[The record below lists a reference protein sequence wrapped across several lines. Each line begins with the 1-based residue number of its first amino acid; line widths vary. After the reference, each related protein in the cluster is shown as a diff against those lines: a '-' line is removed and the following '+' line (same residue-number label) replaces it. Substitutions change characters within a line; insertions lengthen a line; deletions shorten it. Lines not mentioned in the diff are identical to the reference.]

1 MKKALHLALA
11 AALPIYSGT
20 VLALDNS
27 GILTNITDRYY
38 RVASSWASTILA
50 EASVIF
56 WILASISLAWTGT
69 VLLMRRADIQEF
81 FAEFIKFIVTLGFF
95 YWLLQ
100 NGPTIGKAIID
111 SFVRMG
117 GHAIGTPL
125 TAPSG
130 ILDMGFQ
137 IVFKTYDHMSVT
149 SPWLSMAGIF
159 LAVAVLVFLAII
171 AANLTVQYCAAWIM
185 LYAGCILLGFGGSRW
200 TSDMAIQ
207 YYKSILGIAL
217 SLMTII
223 LMLGVGKSI
232 LDQYFAAMSG
242 DMEIK
247 ELTVILVVVVIMFVL
262 INKVPAY
269 LAGMVTH
276 GLAHSGIGTYG
287 IGLASATAGVAASAA
302 VLGARYGSSGLGFV
316 ARKSGASSL
325 VERIRAGQRNA
336 ANTVSSSA
344 DDLILGEISAGSQHK
359 GSQG

>member
-1 MKKALHLALA
+1 MRKALWTASVI
-11 AALPIYSGT
+11 ALPIYSGT
-20 VLALDNS
+20 ALALDNS
-27 GILTNITDRYY
+27 GILTNITERYY
-38 RVASSWASTILA
+38 RVASSWANIILA

-69 VLLMRRADIQEF
+69 VLIMRRADIQEF

-100 NGPTIGKAIID
+100 NGPAIGKAVID
-111 SFVRMG
+111 SFVRLG
-117 GHAIGTPL
+117 GRAIGTPL

-149 SPWLSMAGIF
+149 SWVPSLIGIF
-159 LAVAVLVFLAII
+159 LAVAILVFLAII
-171 AANLTVQYCAAWIM
+171 AANLTVQFCAAWIM

-207 YYKSILGIAL
+207 YYKSILGIGL
-217 SLMTII
+217 SLMTMI
-223 LMLGVGKSI
+223 LLLGVGKSI

-242 DMEIK
+242 DIEVK
-247 ELTVILVVVVIMFVL
+247 ELTVVLVVVVILFVL

-316 ARKSGASSL
+316 ARKTGVSSL
-325 VERIRAGQRNA
+325 FDRISAGQRNA
-336 ANTVSSSA
+336 ANATSSTEV
-344 DDLILGEISAGSQHK
+344 LGEISQGGSRPRE
-359 GSQG
+359 GMRR